1 MIYEVSFECGNK
13 VGGIHTVIST
23 KAPFVKK
30 YFPYTAIGFYNEKQA
45 KKEFVEKTPPAHLK
59 NVFLELE
66 KEDIICKYGKWV
78 DPDVDIILIDSNNW
92 KAKNINNLKKMHWE
106 KYSIDSLGAGDDYD
120 TPVAWAHCAGKLL
133 EKIIVSTDI
142 VHAHEW
148 LSGAAVLYL
157 KGKVPTVFT
166 THATVVGR
174 AASSSIDI
182 ANAVKSRSLDADK
195 MAKDYGV
202 NAKHNMEKAIAK
214 TADVFTTVS
223 QITADEAEVILG
235 RRPDVVTP
243 NALNFENVPDLPS
256 IRVEYEKYREE
267 LNEFIRAYFTPYYP
281 LNPSLA
287 PIIFTAGRHEFK
299 NKGYDIFIDSL
310 AELNKRLKNNT
321 VVAFLFIPS
330 KHNGPNAEVLDNIVT
345 YQRVKEMMDTSW
357 EKVKEKIISEL
368 SLSDAIDNEIVP
380 DKVIAELRAAA
391 DQLHSKRGK
400 NPPISAYNIN
410 NEITSMLEQ
419 KGLLNRPTDHVKVV
433 YYPVYLGEADKMLGM
448 TYKQVITAGDIGVF
462 MSRYEPWGYTPLEAV
477 SYASC
482 SILSDSSGFGSFL
495 KQHKLIDG
503 LYVVNTVGVDYHTVV
518 KNVTDYLEKLV
529 NMPDEER
536 FKIELNVREYVEEL
550 CSWDVQIKEYLKAY
564 ELAKSRFGK

>member
-1 MIYEVSFECGNK
+1 
-13 VGGIHTVIST
+13 
-23 KAPFVKK
+23 
-30 YFPYTAIGFYNEKQA
+30 
-45 KKEFVEKTPPAHLK
+45 
-59 NVFLELE
+59 
-66 KEDIICKYGKWV
+66 
-78 DPDVDIILIDSNNW
+78 
-92 KAKNINNLKKMHWE
+92 
-106 KYSIDSLGAGDDYD
+106 
-120 TPVAWAHCAGKLL
+120 
-133 EKIIVSTDI
+133 
-142 VHAHEW
+142 
-148 LSGAAVLYL
+148 
-157 KGKVPTVFT
+157 
-166 THATVVGR
+166 
-174 AASSSIDI
+174 
-182 ANAVKSRSLDADK
+182 
-195 MAKDYGV
+195 
-202 NAKHNMEKAIAK
+202 
-214 TADVFTTVS
+214 
-223 QITADEAEVILG
+223 
-235 RRPDVVTP
+235 
-243 NALNFENVPDLPS
+243 
-256 IRVEYEKYREE
+256 EE